1 MDKNCKYREYDEIV
15 AKTLFYVL
23 NLEDEDFKIDY
34 FDEDDIIDLYLFR
47 IMSMAQMY
55 RNRPILLNMNLFHY
69 LKFKYQNR
77 KNQIQFKHIKLNKE
91 HYYDSSFHLYKILAI
106 ENKDT
111 MSDLLQLEDTIKE
124 IYKTYYDMK
133 GV

>member
-1 MDKNCKYREYDEIV
+1 MDKDCKYREYDEIV
-15 AKTLFYVL
+15 ANTLHYVL
-23 NLEDEDFKIDY
+23 NLEDENFKIDY

-77 KNQIQFKHIKLNKE
+77 KNQIQFKRIKLNKE

-111 MSDLLQLEDTIKE
+111 MSDLLQLEDKIKE

-133 GV
+133 GA

>member
-1 MDKNCKYREYDEIV
+1 MDKDCKYREYDKIV
-15 AKTLFYVL
+15 ANTLHYVL
-23 NLEDEDFKIDY
+23 NLKDEDFKIDY

-55 RNRPILLNMNLFHY
+55 RKRPILLNMNLFHY

-77 KNQIQFKHIKLNKE
+77 KNQIQFRRIKLNKE

-111 MSDLLQLEDTIKE
+111 MSDLLQLEDKIKE

-133 GV
+133 GI

>member
-1 MDKNCKYREYDEIV
+1 MDKDCKYREYDEIV
-15 AKTLFYVL
+15 AKTLHYVL
-23 NLEDEDFKIDY
+23 NLKDEDFKIDY

-77 KNQIQFKHIKLNKE
+77 KNQIQFKRIKLNKE
-91 HYYDSSFHLYKILAI
+91 HYYDSSFHLCKILAI

-111 MSDLLQLEDTIKE
+111 MSDLLQLEDKIKE

-133 GV
+133 GA

>member
-1 MDKNCKYREYDEIV
+1 MSECKYKEYDIIV
-15 AKTLFYVL
+15 AKTLEYFLSL
-23 NLEDEDFKIDY
+23 NDTEFKIDY

-77 KNQIQFKHIKLNKE
+77 KNQIQFKRIKLNKE

-111 MSDLLQLEDTIKE
+111 MSDLLQLEDKIKE

>member
-15 AKTLFYVL
+15 GKTVYYVL
-23 NLEDEDFKIDY
+23 NLEDKDFKIDY

-77 KNQIQFKHIKLNKE
+77 KNQIQFKRIKLNKK
-91 HYYDSSFHLYKILAI
+91 HYYDSSFHLCKILAI
-106 ENKDT
+106 ENKNT
-111 MSDLLQLEDTIKE
+111 MSDLLQLEDKIKK

-133 GV
+133 GA

>member
-1 MDKNCKYREYDEIV
+1 MDKDCKYREYDEIV
-15 AKTLFYVL
+15 ANTLHYVL
-23 NLEDEDFKIDY
+23 NLEDENFKIDY

-77 KNQIQFKHIKLNKE
+77 KNQIQFKRIKLNKE

-133 GV
+133 GA

>member
-15 AKTLFYVL
+15 AKTLHYVL
-23 NLEDEDFKIDY
+23 NLKDEDFKIDY

-77 KNQIQFKHIKLNKE
+77 KNQIQFKRIKLNKE
-91 HYYDSSFHLYKILAI
+91 HYYDSSFHLYKILAT

-111 MSDLLQLEDTIKE
+111 MSDLLQLEDKIKE
-124 IYKTYYDMK
+124 IYKTYYNMK
-133 GV
+133 GA

>member
-1 MDKNCKYREYDEIV
+1 
-15 AKTLFYVL
+15 
-23 NLEDEDFKIDY
+23 
-34 FDEDDIIDLYLFR
+34 
-47 IMSMAQMY
+47 MSMAQMY

-77 KNQIQFKHIKLNKE
+77 KNQIQFKRIKLNKE

-111 MSDLLQLEDTIKE
+111 MSDLLQLEDKIKE

>member
-1 MDKNCKYREYDEIV
+1 MDKDCKYREYDEIV
-15 AKTLFYVL
+15 AKTLHYVL
-23 NLEDEDFKIDY
+23 NLKDEDFKIDY

-77 KNQIQFKHIKLNKE
+77 KNQIQFKRIKLNKE

-111 MSDLLQLEDTIKE
+111 MSDLLQLEDKIKE

>member
-1 MDKNCKYREYDEIV
+1 MDKDCKYREYDEIV
-15 AKTLFYVL
+15 AKTLHYVL
-23 NLEDEDFKIDY
+23 NLEDKNFKIDY

-77 KNQIQFKHIKLNKE
+77 KNQIQFKRIKLNKE

-111 MSDLLQLEDTIKE
+111 MSDLLQLEDKIKE

-133 GV
+133 GA